1 MCPDRE
7 ILSVYL
13 DGELPSPWRE
23 KLESHLEGCA
33 RCRERLE
40 GYRVV
45 RRVVLDRPADPG
57 LMEAAKERIRAG
69 LEKRGPCPRRLSAG
83 IWRRRITV
91 PIPAAAAAAAVF
103 IVILAL
109 AWIRRPALRDPDMAV
124 AAEIDMRGIIPVS
137 DMNGVL
143 QYLGGEDAGNYVIL
157 RLPESR
163 SFTSAGEPLIIK
175 EADYTSS
182 RRDLPVREP
191 WRELPR

>member
-13 DGELPSPWRE
+13 DGELPSPWKK
-23 KLESHLEGCA
+23 KLESHLEGCV

-40 GYRVV
+40 AYRAVQ
-45 RRVVLDRPADPG
+45 RVILDGPASG
-57 LMEAAKERIRAG
+57 VMEAAKERVRAG
-69 LEKRGPCPRRLSAG
+69 LEKRAGPWLRYRSAG
-83 IWRRRITV
+83 IWRRRVTV
-91 PIPAAAAAAAVF
+91 PLPAAVAAAAVF
-103 IVILAL
+103 VVILAL
-109 AWIRRPALRDPDMAV
+109 AWIRRPALRDPETAV

-137 DMNGVL
+137 DMSGVL
-143 QYLGGEDAGNYVIL
+143 QYLGGDDTGNYVIL

-182 RRDLPVREP
+182 RPGLPVREP
-191 WRELPR
+191 WREPSR